1 MPFRVSSSGQARHI
15 LGAKPVSVL
24 LCGSLPCCLNP
35 TLPCFDGDSSNL
47 FHLRFSLHATI
58 LYNTPYS
65 ANDANSGLADIRDSL
80 SETDYGRFLSDHA
93 GKLEVGDIKDKM
105 LDKLA
110 SEFFYIRCLA
120 GPMLGKFMD
129 FITYE
134 YMIENLMLILKATSN
149 GGRSDVSEI
158 IEQCHPLGRL
168 DVNTMRSIASFEN
181 TPEGYRDLYR
191 TVLVE
196 TPIGKYFERFLIET
210 KEDVRKMKEDERQNI
225 LAEEKT
231 TILETWLTKLYLED
245 FYAFCKECGG
255 ETWIVMKEI
264 LEMRADAATINITL
278 NSFGTQLNDPAY
290 RSERADLYPSF
301 GKLYMHGVAC
311 CRPGDQ
317 ASGNRADIINCS
329 NFAELVRSL
338 NCNAPEWRGILDN
351 ENDDFTQAHR
361 SREVMLCEI
370 AFEGQFSF
378 ACFYAYV
385 KLKEQEVRNVEW
397 ISNCTILGQPT
408 IMKENFIGIFDMSSP
423 WRTGALAD
431 EHERRAAR
439 DR

>member
-1 MPFRVSSSGQARHI
+1 
-15 LGAKPVSVL
+15 
-24 LCGSLPCCLNP
+24 
-35 TLPCFDGDSSNL
+35 
-47 FHLRFSLHATI
+47 
-58 LYNTPYS
+58 
-65 ANDANSGLADIRDSL
+65 
-80 SETDYGRFLSDHA
+80 
-93 GKLEVGDIKDKM
+93 
-105 LDKLA
+105 
-110 SEFFYIRCLA
+110 
-120 GPMLGKFMD
+120 MD

-134 YMIENLMLILKATSN
+134 YMIENLMLILKATSK
-149 GGRSDVSEI
+149 GGRTDVAEI
-158 IEQCHPLGRL
+158 MEQCHPLGRL
-168 DVNTMRSIASFEN
+168 DDNTMRSIAAFEN

-210 KEDVRKMKEDERQNI
+210 KEDVRKMTGDERQNI
-225 LAEEKT
+225 LSEEKT

-245 FYAFCKECGG
+245 FYAFCQECGG
-255 ETWIVMKEI
+255 DTWTMMKEI
-264 LEMRADAATINITL
+264 LEIRADAATINITL
-278 NSFGTQLNDPAY
+278 NSFGTKLNDLAY
-290 RSERADLYPSF
+290 RSDRADLYPSF

-311 CRPGDQ
+311 CRAGDPQ
-317 ASGNRADIINCS
+317 KSHADIVNCAS
-329 NFAELVRSL
+329 FPELVRAL
-338 NCNAPEWRGILDN
+338 NNNAPEWRGVLDN

-385 KLKEQEVRNVEW
+385 KLKEQEIRNVEW

-423 WRTGALAD
+423 WRTGAMAD
-431 EHERRAAR
+431 AHERRAAR